1 MSEEKKIQKKK
12 NFKKK
17 ISDHSGQ
24 AKFHAERLLPTART
38 TTTTTTALKLVV
50 K

>member
-1 MSEEKKIQKKK
+1 MSEEEKIQKKK
-12 NFKKK
+12 KFKKK

-24 AKFHAERLLPTART
+24 ATFHAERLLPTART
-38 TTTTTTALKLVV
+38 TTTTVLKLVV